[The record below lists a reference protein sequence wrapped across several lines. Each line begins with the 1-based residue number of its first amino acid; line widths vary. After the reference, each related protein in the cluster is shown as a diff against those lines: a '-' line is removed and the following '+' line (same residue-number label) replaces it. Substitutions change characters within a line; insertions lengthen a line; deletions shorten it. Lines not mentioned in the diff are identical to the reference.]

1 MCCAGPSLPPEVS
14 AKLQMGNWSP
24 ALEGWLRTTLNSA
37 RLPAPVQAYMV
48 LLGDCHTAMSIA
60 RDVGYEAAL
69 QHLGRQCI
77 AAAAPSDKASY
88 DTARDEPEVDPLVS
102 QLLKDLAEH
111 VCSLLPVLQALEP
124 GQGSAHMGF
133 PKLQAL
139 IRFLSDMHAKETAW
153 HGIVFVKERQSVHTL
168 THMLQQVP
176 EFANEVSFHPFTGH
190 GHQKQQQVTV
200 GSFSRGMKT
209 KAQKD
214 ALESFRCGE
223 GRQVLVATA
232 AAEEGLDIVSC
243 QFVVCFT
250 VVESG
255 RELVQRAGRARM
267 RGSQVVHIVEHG
279 SGDEATLLKAEQEKL
294 NAGNAQLHFR
304 HVVP

>member
-1 MCCAGPSLPPEVS
+1 MCCAGPSLPPEVT

-37 RLPAPVQAYMV
+37 PLPAPEQAYLSLV
-48 LLGDCHTAMSIA
+48 GDCHTALSIA

-77 AAAAPSDKASY
+77 AAAAPGNKASY
-88 DTARDEPEVDPLVS
+88 DTATEEPEVSPLAS
-102 QLLKDLAEH
+102 QLLKDLAER
-111 VCSLLPVLQALEP
+111 VCSLLPVLQALES
-124 GQGSAHMGF
+124 GQSSAHMGF

-139 IRFLSDMHAKETAW
+139 ISFLSDMHAKETAW

-176 EFANEVSFHPFTGH
+176 DFANEVSFHPFTGH

-200 GSFSRGMKT
+200 GGFSRGMKT

-214 ALESFRCGE
+214 ALESFRYGE

-232 AAEEGLDIVSC
+232 AAEEGLDIVNC

-255 RELVQRAGRARM
+255 RELIQRAGRARM
-267 RGSQVVHIVEHG
+267 RGSQVVHIVERG

-294 NAGNAQLHFR
+294 NAEHAQLHFS

>member
-1 MCCAGPSLPPEVS
+1 
-14 AKLQMGNWSP
+14 MGNWSP
-24 ALEGWLRTTLNSA
+24 TLEGWLRTLLNSA
-37 RLPAPVQAYMV
+37 PLPAPEQAY
-48 LLGDCHTAMSIA
+48 LRILGDCHTAVSIA

-69 QHLGRQCI
+69 QHLGSQCVA
-77 AAAAPSDKASY
+77 AAAAPCDRASY
-88 DTARDEPEVDPLVS
+88 DTAIEEPEVDPLIS

-111 VCSLLPVLQALEP
+111 VCSLLPVLQALES
-124 GQGSAHMGF
+124 GQSSAHMGF
-133 PKLQAL
+133 PKLQVL
-139 IRFLSDMHAKETAW
+139 IRFLSDMRTKETAW

-176 EFANEVSFHPFTGH
+176 EFVNEVSFHPFTGH

-214 ALESFRCGE
+214 ALESFRYGE

-232 AAEEGLDIVSC
+232 AAEEGLDIVNC

-255 RELVQRAGRARM
+255 RELIQRAGRARM
-267 RGSQVVHIVEHG
+267 RGSQVVHIVERG

-294 NAGNAQLHFR
+294 NAGNAQLHFS